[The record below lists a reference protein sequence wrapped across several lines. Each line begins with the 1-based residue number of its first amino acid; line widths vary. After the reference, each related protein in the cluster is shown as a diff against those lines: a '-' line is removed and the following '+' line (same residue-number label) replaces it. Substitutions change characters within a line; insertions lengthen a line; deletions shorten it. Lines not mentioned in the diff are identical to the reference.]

1 MDLSKIVSG
10 GFCFSFIHT
19 WWFLACLVCVCVCVS
34 RSKECCCAH
43 TRGAVSANT
52 GRQGLVLL
60 LSWSVLFCFVLGV
73 FLSLIQT
80 RMWEVLSL
88 VVVVV
93 VVVVEM
99 KKMKMKRRL

>member
-1 MDLSKIVSG
+1 MEVSVFLLFTHG
-10 GFCFSFIHT
+10 GFWRVWC
-19 WWFLACLVCVCVCVS
+19 VCVCVCVS

-60 LSWSVLFCFVLGV
+60 LSWSVLFCFVLGF

-93 VVVVEM
+93 VVVEM
-99 KKMKMKRRL
+99 KKMKMKMKRRL